1 MVRGYRLELFREDLK
16 KLYEMT
22 GINQQTTVFLFND
35 TQVIE
40 TGFLEDINGML
51 TSGEVANLFPPDELG
66 AIRDSVRPAVKAA
79 GLQETNDN
87 LWSWFVEIVRAR
99 LHVVV
104 CMSPVGES
112 FRNYVRMFP
121 ALVSCTTIDWFSEW
135 PAEALKEV
143 AIKFLEEVQIDE
155 AHLDGVATV
164 FAQTQTS
171 VLAES
176 RSMLARLGRPNYVTP
191 TNYLELVKGYCKLLK
206 EKRTS
211 VGDQATKLKN
221 GLQKLSD
228 TAEQVAEMSVELE
241 QKKKVVAKAQTD
253 CEEMLVVIVQEKRVV
268 DEQQKQ
274 VRIMTHLARG
284 TPHTLPLSLPL
295 LSPRSSLYPPTGERR
310 V

>member
-1 MVRGYRLELFREDLK
+1 M
-16 KLYEMT
+16 
-22 GINQQTTVFLFND
+22 
-35 TQVIE
+35 
-40 TGFLEDINGML
+40 
-51 TSGEVANLFPPDELG
+51 
-66 AIRDSVRPAVKAA
+66 
-79 GLQETNDN
+79 
-87 LWSWFVEIVRAR
+87 
-99 LHVVV
+99 
-104 CMSPVGES
+104 
-112 FRNYVRMFP
+112 
-121 ALVSCTTIDWFSEW
+121 
-135 PAEALKEV
+135 
-143 AIKFLEEVQIDE
+143 QIDE

-268 DEQQKQ
+268 DEQQKTVNAETEKIGKEEADTKVIADEAQ
-274 VRIMTHLARG
+274 ADLDKAIPALEAAQKA
-284 TPHTLPLSLPL
+284 LEL
-295 LSPRSSLYPPTGERR
+295 LNKKDMAEVSYS
-310 V
+310 

>member
-1 MVRGYRLELFREDLK
+1 M
-16 KLYEMT
+16 
-22 GINQQTTVFLFND
+22 
-35 TQVIE
+35 
-40 TGFLEDINGML
+40 
-51 TSGEVANLFPPDELG
+51 
-66 AIRDSVRPAVKAA
+66 
-79 GLQETNDN
+79 
-87 LWSWFVEIVRAR
+87 
-99 LHVVV
+99 
-104 CMSPVGES
+104 
-112 FRNYVRMFP
+112 
-121 ALVSCTTIDWFSEW
+121 
-135 PAEALKEV
+135 
-143 AIKFLEEVQIDE
+143 
-155 AHLDGVATV
+155 
-164 FAQTQTS
+164 
-171 VLAES
+171 
-176 RSMLARLGRPNYVTP
+176 TP

-274 VRIMTHLARG
+274 VRILTRLARG

-295 LSPRSSLYPPTGERR
+295 LSPRSSLYPSAGERR